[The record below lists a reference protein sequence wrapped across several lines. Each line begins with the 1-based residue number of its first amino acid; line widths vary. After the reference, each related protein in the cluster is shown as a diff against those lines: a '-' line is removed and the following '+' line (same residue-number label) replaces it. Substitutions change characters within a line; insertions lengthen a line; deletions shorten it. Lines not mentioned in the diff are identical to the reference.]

1 MDFRLAREAIIGK
14 MHRQFNLL
22 FHEAESG
29 LAKLAKQEHDLT
41 LKVNDR
47 KVFWYEIGPYTQGF
61 D

>member
-47 KVFWYEIGPYTQGF
+47 KVF
-61 D
+61 